1 MFQGLSNG
9 LSGKR
14 LQIAVGW
21 SIYVIKP
28 NSCVELLHRRNTT
41 VSLETT
47 ALRKKGTPDRGL
59 DGEVTHEKGFCL
71 PLNDILQKRNE
82 TENIILLFAKVA
94 KIETVILKVATN
106 PLNPKSDQH
115 QISPFN
121 FNTLLKHSG
130 HEN

>member
-9 LSGKR
+9 
-14 LQIAVGW
+14 IW
-21 SIYVIKP
+21 
-28 NSCVELLHRRNTT
+28 ET
-41 VSLETT
+41 VTNRCRVVNLRYQTKFLCRTPPPTQHHGFLAT
-47 ALRKKGTPDRGL
+47 ALRKKGTPARGL